1 MLVISGRLRSTI
13 STQSLRNQSRY
24 RLQYQLSY
32 DGGHCFSEKEK
43 RAVAARMQGDY
54 YNDDDHSYGGY
65 RGRTRATDGQSE
77 ENVNL
82 NEIVVSVGEWMN
94 GE

>member
-1 MLVISGRLRSTI
+1 
-13 STQSLRNQSRY
+13 
-24 RLQYQLSY
+24 
-32 DGGHCFSEKEK
+32 
-43 RAVAARMQGDY
+43 MQGDY